1 MPAESLEA
9 ADGRALGAEV
19 LAVAGL
25 ALIALALRLPHVGES
40 LVGDEMYAYAEVHG
54 RSLSGV
60 IDAVR
65 QGGEN
70 SPPLFFVL
78 AWLSMK
84 LGDPTVTIRLPSLVL
99 GTATVPLV
107 YLVGRR
113 TVSGRAG
120 VVAAALLALSPF
132 AIFYSTEARPYATL
146 TFFVVLCTLAL
157 LMALDTGRT
166 AWWVAYAVSGCLV
179 LYAHYFGL
187 FVLVAQGLWVLWAHR
202 DRWRPLVIAGAAIAV
217 GYLPWVIAFLGQKGN
232 SISILAFYAPLNA
245 AGVERELLRLFPG
258 HPSFVVSE
266 LPGRGVVAV
275 LGLALAVALVAGARS
290 ALTRAGGP
298 PRLNRRLVLVG
309 ALAMAPVLGFL
320 LYSALGPELFIAR
333 YLSAALPFVALLAGA
348 ALTWPG
354 RVLSLALT
362 TVAVACM
369 AVGAVAGLE
378 DVHRRPDY
386 KGAAHFI
393 DRTARPGDAV
403 VQSDLTLGATRSQ
416 VISHGRQQSL
426 DVNFERPHDV
436 YSIFQAA
443 DTVGAYS
450 ATARRSRFLLV
461 GPDPLP
467 APPKSL
473 GARVTETRSFP
484 GSLPLTV
491 RVYSPANPATGFTV
505 TGLARARRAATA
517 LRRKAAGL
525 SACLRGAGFAPR
537 RAETSPT
544 GSIALEVPIGAGTR
558 SLLFVYPTAEAAS
571 GALGDIA
578 RFLKASGGQAE
589 IAGAVVVGYTS
600 PPPQAA
606 RARVGSCLE
615 G

>member
-1 MPAESLEA
+1 MAAQSLDA
-9 ADGRALGAEV
+9 ADGRALNAEL
-19 LAVAGL
+19 LAVAGVTL
-25 ALIALALRLPHVGES
+25 LALALRLPHVGES

-54 RSLSGV
+54 RSLGGV

-99 GTATVPLV
+99 GTATVPLI

-113 TVSGRAG
+113 AVGGRAG

-157 LMALDTGRT
+157 LVALDTGRT
-166 AWWVAYAVSGCLV
+166 GWWVAYAVSGCLV

-187 FVLVAQGLWVLWAHR
+187 FVLLAQGLWVLWAHR
-202 DRWRPLVIAGAAIAV
+202 DRWRPFFIAGAAIAV

-245 AGVERELLRLFPG
+245 SGIERELLRLFPG

-275 LGLALAVALVAGARS
+275 LGLALAVGLVAGARR
-290 ALTRAGGP
+290 ALTRDGGS
-298 PRLNRRLVLVG
+298 PRPAPGLVLVG
-309 ALAMAPVLGFL
+309 ALALAPILGFL

-348 ALTWPG
+348 VVTWPG
-354 RVLSLALT
+354 RTVSLALT
-362 TVAVACM
+362 AVAVACM

-403 VQSDLTLGATRSQ
+403 VQADLTLGATRSQ
-416 VISHGRQQSL
+416 VVSHGRQQSL
-426 DVNFERPHDV
+426 DVNFERGHEV
-436 YSIFQAA
+436 YSIFQDA
-443 DTVGAYS
+443 DVVGAYS

-473 GARVTETRSFP
+473 GARETESRSFP

-491 RVYSPANPATGFTV
+491 RVYSPADPSTGFTV
-505 TGLARARRAATA
+505 SGLARARRAAAA
-517 LRRKAAGL
+517 LRRDAAGL
-525 SACLRGAGFAPR
+525 SACLRRAGFAPR
-537 RAETSPT
+537 RAETSPS
-544 GSIALEVPIGAGTR
+544 GSIALEAPIGAGAR
-558 SLLFVYPTAEAAS
+558 SLLFVYPTPEAAS
-571 GALGDIA
+571 QALGGIA

-589 IAGAVVVGYTS
+589 RKSAIVIGYTTH
-600 PPPQAA
+600 PPQAT
-606 RARVGSCLE
+606 RSRVETCL
-615 G
+615 